1 VVKVIKNLD
10 VQDIQQQV
18 DSTKKFIN
26 KTKEGVEQVKQ
37 AINGITTLNDGF
49 KGETADSIRSFYEE
63 AHKPFLEFMESFLVQ
78 YEEALST
85 VTEEVRSFESSEQG
99 FIREEFLKDDLK
111 AKLVKASTSLTSTTI
126 AINQQL
132 LHVRDIANVSSVK
145 SDPFIEAIDKGKEK
159 LSDTLSNMYDM
170 DASATSKLD
179 KPEDDIQQMK
189 TYLTKLRNAIDK
201 NNISVD
207 SFNITQFKGEFFEYH
222 DEFKLLAK
230 GRNAL
235 ATGDKAEITE
245 QDFNE
250 LYPYKKDEIYVSDG
264 HYEWHGR
271 YYTLEDGR
279 IVREYKHDTGGVSY
293 EFVDEIPDPRAA
305 PDNWFSKALKWTWD
319 FFTEDIATIFDPEAS
334 AGEKIFALAMFLPI
348 GKPVKGIN
356 KVGGGFISDGVKYL
370 EDLVISHKGSKVS
383 LDTKPGVMES
393 GTIRSNKNVNKG
405 NNTSKL
411 EKENIKD
418 YGKYS
423 TNIDDKVN
431 VTEQAELPSWIA
443 ESFTDGNYRTV
454 VTQEKITFY
463 RTYGGSAKET
473 GAFVTTTPA
482 GNRINAKLS
491 TALVPDWKNS
501 RQFEAVIEVPKGET
515 LNIGRVEKQY
525 TKSGALLEGDGDQIL
540 LPQGWSS
547 DWIKETRKVP
557 SR

>member
-1 VVKVIKNLD
+1 MKAIKNID

-37 AINGITTLNDGF
+37 ALNGITTLNDGF
-49 KGETADSIRSFYEE
+49 KGKTADSIRSFYEE
-63 AHKPFLEFMESFLVQ
+63 THKPFLEFMESFLVQ
-78 YEEALST
+78 YEEALSS
-85 VTEEVRSFESSEQG
+85 VTEEVRSFESNEHG
-99 FIREEFLKDDLK
+99 FIREAFLEDDLK

-126 AINQQL
+126 DINQQL

-145 SDPFIEAIDKGKEK
+145 SDPFIEDIDKGKEK

-189 TYLTKLRNAIDK
+189 TYLAKLRNAIDK

-293 EFVDEIPDPRAA
+293 EFVDKIPDPRAA

-334 AGEKIFALAMFLPI
+334 AGEKIFALAMFIPI
-348 GKPVKGIN
+348 AKPIKLLD
-356 KVGGGFISDGVKYL
+356 KATGGFAVNGVKL
-370 EDLVISHKGSKVS
+370 IEELGDSKSVVKKS
-383 LDTKPGVMES
+383 EIDSKHSDPNHQKIKDTKDTSGDNHSNNEVYGPYYEEAKKLHDSNPDWYPNPDES
-393 GTIRSNKNVNKG
+393 SIVKANELKEARADYQALVRRGELEKGHHRQGLAFGGENLNSNIKKTGESTIRREQIDNLNLDFYHEVGYGKKDAKVLKIHENEDGIILFG
-405 NNTSKL
+405 NNPQH
-411 EKENIKD
+411 
-418 YGKYS
+418 
-423 TNIDDKVN
+423 
-431 VTEQAELPSWIA
+431 TE
-443 ESFTDGNYRTV
+443 
-454 VTQEKITFY
+454 
-463 RTYGGSAKET
+463 
-473 GAFVTTTPA
+473 VTTFQ
-482 GNRINAKLS
+482 NRVLK
-491 TALVPDWKNS
+491 W
-501 RQFEAVIEVPKGET
+501 Q
-515 LNIGRVEKQY
+515 RVNGK
-525 TKSGALLEGDGDQIL
+525 
-540 LPQGWSS
+540 
-547 DWIKETRKVP
+547 R
-557 SR
+557 